1 MRRGWKVAALLVCV
15 SIGLVLAWLVA
26 LGYAQQVEH
35 PVPNALF
42 GLVAFCA
49 GLISGAVALNFLD
62 CRRAARGDPPSEA
75 HAQEQHVFAEAL
87 SDIGVALTSALD
99 FEEVMAR
106 IFKNVGR
113 VVPYS
118 SVSVL
123 ILDDETYRMAYGR
136 FPEDKVAHVERY
148 SLSPEL
154 REVFDEMAR
163 TRQPRL
169 IADTETDPRWIHAE
183 RQAWVKSYVG
193 VPLTLQER
201 VIGVLNLSSDQRNHF
216 TQRHAKLLSVFA
228 LQAAVALQN
237 ARLYAEA
244 RRHAAELERRVQ
256 ERTLQLTQRSALFE
270 AIVEN
275 MTDGLLYFDLRTR
288 RALYVNSAFVR
299 MSGCSRDE
307 LLDQPLAS
315 FKRFFR
321 DPEFFDQA
329 MARLD
334 DATRLGETWQTD
346 FEAVRADGS
355 VFICML
361 VATVVRD
368 ASGEPI
374 GQLSLVRDVTNE
386 RTLQKQ
392 RERFIAN
399 ASHELRT
406 PITNLKLRLYLAQR
420 DPDNRHKH
428 FQVMEQAINHMTRLV
443 ENLLDLPRFEKGL
456 LTIHTET
463 VDLCNLLRAAFEMH
477 QPRAAECRINFDLS
491 LPDTSVSANVDP
503 LRLTQ
508 VVDNLITNALNYT
521 PEGGSVRLQLNLQPQ
536 GDKDIACLSVSD
548 TGVGI
553 APEALLHIFEPFFR
567 AQGVQN
573 VRGTGLG
580 LTIAKQIVELHGG
593 SITVESQE
601 SVGSTFKVYL
611 PLIRSSGG

>member
-1 MRRGWKVAALLVCV
+1 MERLSSLLAVRRGWKVTALLVCV
-15 SIGLVLAWLVA
+15 SMVLVLVWLIP

-35 PVPNALF
+35 PAPNVLF

-49 GLISGAVALNFLD
+49 GLIGGAVALNFLD
-62 CRRAARGDPPSEA
+62 RRRAARSDPPSEA

-87 SDIGVALTSALD
+87 GDISLALTSALD

-123 ILDDETYRMAYGR
+123 ILDDGTYRLAYGR
-136 FPEDKVAHVERY
+136 FPEDTVAHIERY

-154 REVFDEMAR
+154 REVFYEMAR

-169 IADTETDPRWIHAE
+169 IADTETDPRWIRAE

-193 VPLTLQER
+193 VPLTLHDQ

-216 TQRHAKLLSVFA
+216 TQRHVELLSVFA
-228 LQAAVALQN
+228 LQAAVALHN

-334 DATRLGETWQTD
+334 DANRLGKTWQTD

-368 ASGEPI
+368 ASGTPI
-374 GQLSLVRDVTNE
+374 GQLSLVRDVTDE
-386 RTLQKQ
+386 RSLQKQ

-456 LTIHTET
+456 LTIRAET
-463 VDLCNLLRAAFEMH
+463 VDLCDLLQAAFEMH
-477 QPRAAECRINFDLS
+477 KPRATERRINFELS
-491 LPDTSVSANVDP
+491 LPDASSALTSIPCA
-503 LRLTQ
+503 
-508 VVDNLITNALNYT
+508 
-521 PEGGSVRLQLNLQPQ
+521 
-536 GDKDIACLSVSD
+536 
-548 TGVGI
+548 
-553 APEALLHIFEPFFR
+553 
-567 AQGVQN
+567 
-573 VRGTGLG
+573 
-580 LTIAKQIVELHGG
+580 
-593 SITVESQE
+593 
-601 SVGSTFKVYL
+601 
-611 PLIRSSGG
+611 